1 MKIIVRN
8 SNMVFET
15 RVLPIVEHLMNDAY
29 NDQTNRVINGY
40 YPVYSTGEFNS
51 QSGINT
57 YLYDISQ
64 IPSDATYA
72 VQTTLNFSHAAVVFF
87 GNKPSVGGTNNY
99 IGGIPKSDLT
109 ANTKCPITVPSG
121 TKWIAIS
128 AMGLYANVT
137 KVYASYRGEP
147 DNP

>member
-1 MKIIVRN
+1 MKVILRN
-8 SNMVFET
+8 SELVFET
-15 RVLPIVEHLMNDAY
+15 KVLPIVEHLMRDAY
-29 NDQTNRVINGY
+29 NDQTNRVISNY

-51 QSGINT
+51 QSGIMT

-64 IPSDATYA
+64 IPLDATYA
-72 VQTTLNFSHAAVVFF
+72 VQTTLNFANAAVVFF

-99 IGGIPKSDLT
+99 IGGIPKANLT

-128 AMGLYANVT
+128 AMGRYPDVS